1 MKRDQTLKQQRQRY
15 IQARLNKAPCT
26 SKEIKKISAELFISE
41 RTVYL
46 DFATTDKNID
56 KH

>member
-15 IQARLNKAPCT
+15 IQQRLNSAQCT
-26 SKEIKKISAELFISE
+26 AKEIKKISAELFISE

-56 KH
+56 KR